1 MQITAALLE
10 AGGNIEDL
18 SRTDTDPLEILIK
31 VSGISPDQLATV
43 LTKFETGADFSL
55 AIGK

>member
-1 MQITAALLE
+1 MQVTAALLE